1 MSKTNIGSYLTS
13 FDGWSSDGPAMVYS
27 YMKKFFEKLVAHKLW
42 PCVKVTDSSL
52 RLVDFMLN
60 YSCNNP

>member
-13 FDGWSSDGPAMVYS
+13 FDGPSSMVCP
-27 YMKKFFEKLVAHKLW
+27 YMKSIFEKLVAHKLW
-42 PCVKVTDSSL
+42 PFVKVTDWSP
-52 RLVDFMLN
+52 RFMDFMLN